1 MLKESFSGDRQITVL
16 QIDEVS
22 VRAFGDWAIPTLYDP
37 IPERNLPESLMVTTE
52 QSRNPLRL
60 LMRVPVPWVFVIAYL
75 LGVLVE
81 KAWPIGKAVMVF
93 SHIRL
98 VGAVVFVIG
107 ALIAAWGL
115 VTFRTARTTTVPGE
129 LSSQLV
135 TWGPYRFTRNPMYVG
150 LSVAY
155 LGEAG
160 ILVQVWPLLFL
171 PLTIA
176 YLNWMVIPVEESR
189 LREVFGD
196 DYKAYQQKVRRW
208 L

>member
-1 MLKESFSGDRQITVL
+1 
-16 QIDEVS
+16 
-22 VRAFGDWAIPTLYDP
+22 
-37 IPERNLPESLMVTTE
+37 MVTTE

-150 LSVAY
+150 LSVAD

-189 LREVFGD
+189 LIEVFGN
-196 DYKAYQQKVRRW
+196 DYKAYQQTVRRW